1 MTGGGLTSYSV
12 GGFVFIGQPINGRS
26 ALVRLEHRRY
36 CAERLE
42 ALGCR
47 TAPVVALFELPGE
60 RAPLPGG
67 TDSAA
72 GLAVRGFRCVLR
84 VRQLDPVASFYQ
96 SLQHSA
102 LIAPALL
109 QRQPAGGTGVDDAAL
124 LTALEA
130 YAWRLRR
137 CAPGAEPAPARSPA
151 DRAARQLRQ
160 DLLRE
165 YAPLPVAVAR
175 ARVSR
180 ELGRIRTSSRS
191 ARRSTSAG
199 SRAKPVGSSRS
210 GARHGSCTITTSR
223 GCPANGIMT
232 LVESNVT
239 LLAEFPD
246 LDTALFVDSPEDA
259 DALQIDEADQAVLRA
274 GFPEFHAREVDA
286 ARRIVP
292 FACARGDR
300 MRHHRRELGRTGTP
314 PRLRG
319 RSAMNGMPAQP
330 VDARLSAA
338 VDRWL
343 SGRNLRPLTLM
354 RAALE
359 RLILDAAC
367 SPRSARAVAMV
378 PRHPFLPEL
387 AWRQAHAPTVAYPGL
402 PAPLTVARLFDAAGA
417 RPGELVLI
425 LDQPLGWFSLVGG
438 AFAALSDARAV
449 TVGSPPVDSGLVRGL
464 LHEFRVEVADGPLSG
479 RMSSSRSIRRPRR
492 SCRQCRSAAGRS
504 GCAARQAA
512 PGCTGWSVGRTG
524 GGSAT
529 SVPPNR
535 PVRAARARSPMWPD
549 RSYLR
554 GVAESPPGAGVKRR
568 SLELLDLRPGHCIVD
583 VGSGRPSTLSAWLS
597 AWGRPDTCTAWTV
610 ALTP

>member
-130 YAWRLRR
+130 YAGGFDDVRR
-137 CAPGAEPAPARSPA
+137 VLEPAPARSPA

-180 ELGRIRTSSRS
+180 ELGRDPDIEPVGEEEYVGWFAGEAGRQLALWRS
-191 ARRSTSAG
+191 ARFLHDYHQPG
-199 SRAKPVGSSRS
+199 VSR
-210 GARHGSCTITTSR
+210 
-223 GCPANGIMT
+223 ANGIMT

-286 ARRIVP
+286 ARRIVRSL
-292 FACARGDR
+292 ALAA
-300 MRHHRRELGRTGTP
+300 TGCDT
-314 PRLRG
+314 
-319 RSAMNGMPAQP
+319 
-330 VDARLSAA
+330 
-338 VDRWL
+338 
-343 SGRNLRPLTLM
+343 
-354 RAALE
+354 
-359 RLILDAAC
+359 
-367 SPRSARAVAMV
+367 
-378 PRHPFLPEL
+378 
-387 AWRQAHAPTVAYPGL
+387 TVANW
-402 PAPLTVARLFDAAGA
+402 AER
-417 RPGELVLI
+417 VLH
-425 LDQPLGWFSLVGG
+425 
-438 AFAALSDARAV
+438 RAY
-449 TVGSPPVDSGLVRGL
+449 
-464 LHEFRVEVADGPLSG
+464 EAD
-479 RMSSSRSIRRPRR
+479 RR
-492 SCRQCRSAAGRS
+492 
-504 GCAARQAA
+504 
-512 PGCTGWSVGRTG
+512 
-524 GGSAT
+524 
-529 SVPPNR
+529 
-535 PVRAARARSPMWPD
+535 
-549 RSYLR
+549 
-554 GVAESPPGAGVKRR
+554 
-568 SLELLDLRPGHCIVD
+568 
-583 VGSGRPSTLSAWLS
+583 
-597 AWGRPDTCTAWTV
+597 
-610 ALTP
+610 